1 MNYSAASSQKEKRV
15 SIQPKNLG
23 LVIFTFTLPMLMFFV
38 VSCHSGEESSKQ
50 DTGPKD
56 LPYFGEP
63 DIEFTRAE
71 DGSMLADSVQYTIPK
86 FSFTNQ
92 DGKNV
97 SHHDYKN
104 KVFVAEF
111 FFTEC
116 PGICPIMS
124 SQMAR
129 LQALTE
135 KESLSEKVS
144 FISYSVKPQN
154 DTPEVLKAYGDKLG
168 ADYGNWNFVTG
179 KPEDIYDLAEN
190 GFMLSAFPSDTAEGG
205 VFHTDKL
212 TLIDRGMH
220 IRGYYDGT
228 STKSV
233 DQLFLDLQK
242 LTKEE

>member
-1 MNYSAASSQKEKRV
+1 MKHDASNSISKLPSLKKR
-15 SIQPKNLG
+15 KNLSYQ
-23 LVIFTFTLPMLMFFV
+23 IFTLILAILV
-38 VSCHSGEESSKQ
+38 VLVSSCSSGEVKLKQEEESNE
-50 DTGPKD
+50 

-63 DIEFTRAE
+63 DISFNREE
-71 DGSMLADSVQYTIPK
+71 DGSMRVDSIQYTIPK

-92 DGKNV
+92 DGKNI
-97 SHHDYKN
+97 SHHDYED

-144 FISYSVKPQN
+144 FISYSVKPLN

-168 ADYGNWNFVTG
+168 ADYRNWNFVTG